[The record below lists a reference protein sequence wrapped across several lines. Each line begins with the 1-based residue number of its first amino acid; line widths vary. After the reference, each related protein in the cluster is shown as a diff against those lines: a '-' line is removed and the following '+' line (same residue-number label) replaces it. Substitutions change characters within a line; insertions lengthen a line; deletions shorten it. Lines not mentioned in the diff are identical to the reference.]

1 MQSFLIGG
9 LAGGFFVFFW
19 GDWGGWDF
27 FWGGLGFLDFLDF
40 LDFLE
45 ILEILEILEFLGIL
59 YKKDGVCFCA
69 HPGLNGGFLGGF
81 LFKDS
86 LDFFGGSLGVFF
98 LL

>member
-19 GDWGGWDF
+19 GIGGWL
-27 FWGGLGFLDFLDF
+27 GLGFLEILDFLEFLDF

-45 ILEILEILEFLGIL
+45 ILEFLGILGIL

>member
-19 GDWGGWDF
+19 GIGGGWDF
-27 FWGGLGFLDFLDF
+27 FGGWLGLGFLDFLDF
-40 LDFLE
+40 LDF
-45 ILEILEILEFLGIL
+45 LEILEILEFLGIL

-69 HPGLNGGFLGGF
+69 HPGLNGGFLGEF

-86 LDFFGGSLGVFF
+86 LEFFGRVFGNFF

>member
-19 GDWGGWDF
+19 GIGGGWDF

-40 LDFLE
+40 LDF
-45 ILEILEILEFLGIL
+45 LEILEFLGIL

>member
-19 GDWGGWDF
+19 G
-27 FWGGLGFLDFLDF
+27 GLGFLDFLDF
-40 LDFLE
+40 LDF
-45 ILEILEILEFLGIL
+45 LEILEILEFLGIL

>member
-19 GDWGGWDF
+19 GLGVAGIFLGGL
-27 FWGGLGFLDFLDF
+27 GLGFLDFLDF
-40 LDFLE
+40 LDF
-45 ILEILEILEFLGIL
+45 LEILEILEFLGIL